1 MGRVTIYIKSKL
13 DSQRLKSLNGGQHL
27 AVRAVSTKD
36 VYICN
41 DLCPLKRKCIMK
53 SLDLDI
59 KFNIKQDFS
68 SVRNLFDIR
77 VRVMSEFEHKIEYTL
92 VFLL

>member
-1 MGRVTIYIKSKL
+1 
-13 DSQRLKSLNGGQHL
+13 
-27 AVRAVSTKD
+27 
-36 VYICN
+36 
-41 DLCPLKRKCIMK
+41 MK